1 MSFTPCGGITQ
12 NITNNC
18 QPRTKG
24 FEQLGGIVN
33 KKDINYIR
41 LVNPAGQRDGYTNGY
56 SISNGFPIY
65 QLRQNP
71 KPFNSYKSEFQPDTN
86 LYKKTIQFYFD
97 GIGGAN
103 AKNII
108 DSLKD
113 NEFMIVI
120 DRKEKLKHENTRKKV
135 ILIGAQNGLHVTE
148 MVEDEETGYW
158 LITMETEEPW
168 AEISESINMEA
179 FVNGGNLVF

>member
-18 QPRTKG
+18 QHRIKG

-33 KKDINYIR
+33 KKDVDIEI
-41 LVNPAGQRDGYTNGY
+41 VNGY
-56 SISNGFPIY
+56 INRYFIFNGFPIY

-71 KPFNSYKSEFQPDTN
+71 KPFNSYKVEFQPDTN

-97 GIGGAN
+97 GIGAEN

-120 DRKEKLKHENTRKKV
+120 ERKEKLNDSF
-135 ILIGAQNGLHVTE
+135 IFIGVQNGLHVTE

-158 LITMETEEPW
+158 LITMETEEPA
-168 AEISESINMEA
+168 AEISSLTFPMES
-179 FVNGGNLVF
+179 FVNGADIEIV

>member
-18 QPRTKG
+18 QHRIKG

-33 KKDINYIR
+33 KKDVEYFDVESGEI
-41 LVNPAGQRDGYTNGY
+41 VTY

-97 GIGGAN
+97 GIGAVN

-120 DRKEKLKHENTRKKV
+120 ERKEKLTYV
-135 ILIGAQNGLHVTE
+135 DTFIFIGAQNGLHVTE

-158 LITMETEEPW
+158 LITMETEEP
-168 AEISESINMEA
+168 AGEISGYINMEE
-179 FVNGGNLVF
+179 LVSGVIVAL

>member
-1 MSFTPCGGITQ
+1 MSFTPCRGITQ

-18 QPRTKG
+18 QPRIKG

-33 KKDINYIR
+33 KKDVGSIGIESGEVDTY
-41 LVNPAGQRDGYTNGY
+41 A
-56 SISNGFPIY
+56 ISNGFPIY

-71 KPFNSYKSEFQPDTN
+71 KPFNSYKVEFQPDTN

-97 GIGGAN
+97 GIGAAN
-103 AKNII
+103 AKNVV

-120 DRKEKLKHENTRKKV
+120 ERKVKLNIYNLT
-135 ILIGAQNGLHVTE
+135 IFIGAQNGLHVTE

-158 LITMETEEPW
+158 LITMETEEPS
-168 AEISESINMEA
+168 AEIS
-179 FVNGGNLVF
+179 GD

>member
-18 QPRTKG
+18 QPRIKG

-33 KKDINYIR
+33 KKDAEVFFDPWEITS
-41 LVNPAGQRDGYTNGY
+41 YT
-56 SISNGFPIY
+56 ISNGYPIY

-71 KPFNSYKSEFQPDTN
+71 KPFNSYKVEFQPDTN

-97 GIGGAN
+97 GIGAAN

-120 DRKEKLKHENTRKKV
+120 ERKERLGNYF

-158 LITMETEEPW
+158 LVTMETEEP
-168 AEISESINMEA
+168 AGEISGGIPMEA
-179 FVNGGNLVF
+179 FVNGQLVKSYF

>member
-18 QPRTKG
+18 QPRIKG
-24 FEQLGGIVN
+24 FEQLGLIRN
-33 KKDINYIR
+33 KIANSDAY
-41 LVNPAGQRDGYTNGY
+41 A
-56 SISNGFPIY
+56 IY

-71 KPFNSYKSEFQPDTN
+71 KPFNSYKVEFQPDTN
-86 LYKKTIQFYFD
+86 IYKKTIQFYFD
-97 GIGGAN
+97 GIGAAN
-103 AKNII
+103 AKNVV

-120 DRKEKLKHENTRKKV
+120 ERKEKLHYENRY
-135 ILIGAQNGLHVTE
+135 IFIGVQNVLHVTE

-158 LITMETEEPW
+158 LITMETEEP
-168 AEISESINMEA
+168 AGEISFSNFQMEG
-179 FVNGGNLVF
+179 FVNGENVEY

>member
-1 MSFTPCGGITQ
+1 MSFTPCGGITR

-18 QPRTKG
+18 QPRIKG

-33 KKDINYIR
+33 KKDAIIIVE
-41 LVNPAGQRDGYTNGY
+41 LGEIASY

-71 KPFNSYKSEFQPDTN
+71 KPFNSYKVEFQPDTN

-97 GIGGAN
+97 GIGAAN
-103 AKNII
+103 AKNVI

-113 NEFMIVI
+113 NEFIIVI
-120 DRKEKLKHENTRKKV
+120 ERKEKLNYDFTF
-135 ILIGAQNGLHVTE
+135 IFIGVQNGLHVTE

-158 LITMETEEPW
+158 LVTMECEEPS
-168 AEISESINMEA
+168 AEISGFINMER
-179 FVNGGNLVF
+179 FVNGEVV

>member
-18 QPRTKG
+18 QPRIKG
-24 FEQLGGIVN
+24 FQQLGGIVN
-33 KKDINYIR
+33 KKD
-41 LVNPAGQRDGYTNGY
+41 VGQLIVESGEITSF

-71 KPFNSYKSEFQPDTN
+71 KPFNSYKVEFQPDTN

-97 GIGGAN
+97 GIGAAN
-103 AKNII
+103 AKNVI

-120 DRKEKLKHENTRKKV
+120 ERKEKLDNNF
-135 ILIGAQNGLHVTE
+135 IFIGVQNGLHVTE

-158 LITMETEEPW
+158 LVTMETEEPSG
-168 AEISESINMEA
+168 EISGSVDMVS
-179 FVNGGNLVF
+179 FVNGGLVEQ

>member
-18 QPRTKG
+18 QPRIKG

-33 KKDINYIR
+33 KKDVGYIDIESGEITSY
-41 LVNPAGQRDGYTNGY
+41 AME
-56 SISNGFPIY
+56 NGFPIY

-71 KPFNSYKSEFQPDTN
+71 KPFNSYKVEFNPETN
-86 LYKKTIQFYFD
+86 CYKKTIQFYFD
-97 GIGGAN
+97 GIGAAN
-103 AKNII
+103 AKNVV

-120 DRKEKLKHENTRKKV
+120 ERKEKLTYENTC
-135 ILIGAQNGLHVTE
+135 IFIGVQNGLHVTE

-158 LITMETEEPW
+158 LVTMETEEPS
-168 AEISESINMEA
+168 AEIRGGIDMGG
-179 FVNGGNLVF
+179 FVNGENVEL

>member
-18 QPRTKG
+18 QPRIKG
-24 FEQLGGIVN
+24 FKQLGGIVN
-33 KKDINYIR
+33 KKDINIVVESSR
-41 LVNPAGQRDGYTNGY
+41 IVNYQ
-56 SISNGFPIY
+56 ISNGFPIY

-71 KPFNSYKSEFQPDTN
+71 KPFNGYKSEFQPDTN

-97 GIGGAN
+97 GIGAAN

-120 DRKEKLKHENTRKKV
+120 ERKDRGKLTYGYSETTC
-135 ILIGAQNGLHVTE
+135 IFIGVQNGLHVTE

-158 LITMETEEPW
+158 LITMETEEP
-168 AEISESINMEA
+168 AGELSYYIYMEA
-179 FVNGGNLVF
+179 FVNGAYLFS

>member
-18 QPRTKG
+18 QPRIKG

-33 KKDINYIR
+33 KKGADIFVESGEY
-41 LVNPAGQRDGYTNGY
+41 AYAME
-56 SISNGFPIY
+56 NGFPIY

-71 KPFNSYKSEFQPDTN
+71 KPFNSYKVEFQPDTN

-120 DRKEKLKHENTRKKV
+120 ERKEESIYGNDF
-135 ILIGAQNGLHVTE
+135 IFIGVQNGLHVTE

-158 LITMETEEPW
+158 LVTMETEEPS
-168 AEISESINMEA
+168 AEISGGIDMES
-179 FVNGGNLVF
+179 FVNGQFIEI

>member
-18 QPRTKG
+18 QPRIKG

-33 KKDINYIR
+33 KKDVELFVETGEITTY
-41 LVNPAGQRDGYTNGY
+41 A
-56 SISNGFPIY
+56 ISNGFPIY

-71 KPFNSYKSEFQPDTN
+71 KPFNSYKVEFQPDTN

-120 DRKEKLKHENTRKKV
+120 ERKEKPNNIH
-135 ILIGAQNGLHVTE
+135 IFIGAQNGLHVTE

-158 LITMETEEPW
+158 LITMETEEPTG
-168 AEISESINMEA
+168 EISENINMEA
-179 FVNGGNLVF
+179 FVNGETIEM

>member
-18 QPRTKG
+18 QPRIKG
-24 FEQLGGIVN
+24 FEQLGVIFNKNDIQVLYSSGQIV
-33 KKDINYIR
+33 Y
-41 LVNPAGQRDGYTNGY
+41 L
-56 SISNGFPIY
+56 SLSNGFPIY

-71 KPFNSYKSEFQPDTN
+71 KPFNGYKSEFQPDTN

-97 GIGGAN
+97 GIGAAN
-103 AKNII
+103 AKNVI

-120 DRKEKLKHENTRKKV
+120 ERKEKLTYNDIH
-135 ILIGAQNGLHVTE
+135 IFIGVQNGLHVTE

-158 LITMETEEPW
+158 LITMETEEP
-168 AEISESINMEA
+168 AGEISKFINMETI
-179 FVNGGNLVF
+179 VNGEIG

>member
-18 QPRTKG
+18 QPRIKG

-33 KKDINYIR
+33 KKDIQQLVSTGGRINYI
-41 LVNPAGQRDGYTNGY
+41 VM
-56 SISNGFPIY
+56 SNGFPIY

-71 KPFNSYKSEFQPDTN
+71 KPFNGYKVEFNPETN
-86 LYKKTIQFYFD
+86 CYKKTIQFYFD
-97 GIGGAN
+97 GIGAEN

-120 DRKEKLKHENTRKKV
+120 ERKEKLTYENC
-135 ILIGAQNGLHVTE
+135 IFIGAQNGLHVTE

-158 LITMETEEPW
+158 LITMETEEPT
-168 AEISESINMEA
+168 AEIYEFIDMGA
-179 FVNGGNLVF
+179 FVNGELVEI

>member
-1 MSFTPCGGITQ
+1 MGKPLDIE
-12 NITNNC
+12 NDYVN
-18 QPRTKG
+18 G
-24 FEQLGGIVN
+24 F
-33 KKDINYIR
+33 
-41 LVNPAGQRDGYTNGY
+41 
-56 SISNGFPIY
+56 SMSNGFPIY

-71 KPFNSYKSEFQPDTN
+71 KPFNSYKVEFQPDTN

-97 GIGGAN
+97 GIGAAN

-120 DRKEKLKHENTRKKV
+120 ERKEKLNGRF
-135 ILIGAQNGLHVTE
+135 IFIGAQKGLHVTE

-158 LITMETEEPW
+158 LITMECEEPA
-168 AEISESINMEA
+168 AEISGSINMGT
-179 FVNGGNLVF
+179 FVNGEQIVLA

>member
-18 QPRTKG
+18 QPRIKG

-33 KKDINYIR
+33 KKDIQVLQLSSGLIDS
-41 LVNPAGQRDGYTNGY
+41 L
-56 SISNGFPIY
+56 SLSNGFPIY

-71 KPFNSYKSEFQPDTN
+71 KPFNSYKVEFQRDTN

-97 GIGGAN
+97 GIGAEN
-103 AKNII
+103 AKNVI

-120 DRKEKLKHENTRKKV
+120 ERKEKLDYTTR
-135 ILIGAQNGLHVTE
+135 IFIGAQNGLHVTE

-158 LITMETEEPW
+158 LITMETEEP
-168 AEISESINMEA
+168 AGEINGDIYMVS
-179 FVNGGNLVF
+179 FVNGEHVEQ

>member
-18 QPRTKG
+18 QPRIKG

-33 KKDINYIR
+33 KKDAYVIAESGEVVSYSMS
-41 LVNPAGQRDGYTNGY
+41 NGY
-56 SISNGFPIY
+56 PIY

-71 KPFNSYKSEFQPDTN
+71 KPFNSYKVEFQPDTN

-97 GIGGAN
+97 GIGAEN

-120 DRKEKLKHENTRKKV
+120 ERKEKLNDSF
-135 ILIGAQNGLHVTE
+135 IFIGVQNGLHVTE

-158 LITMETEEPW
+158 LITMETEEPA
-168 AEISESINMEA
+168 AEISSLTFPMES
-179 FVNGGNLVF
+179 FVNGADIEIV

>member
-18 QPRTKG
+18 QPRIKG
-24 FEQLGGIVN
+24 FEQLGGFVN
-33 KKDINYIR
+33 KKDIDYIGIDNIYINGY
-41 LVNPAGQRDGYTNGY
+41 VDGYT
-56 SISNGFPIY
+56 ISNGFPIY

-71 KPFNSYKSEFQPDTN
+71 KPFNSYKVEFQPDTN

-97 GIGGAN
+97 GIGAAN
-103 AKNII
+103 AKNVI

-120 DRKEKLKHENTRKKV
+120 ERKEKLNYDRNRH
-135 ILIGAQNGLHVTE
+135 IFIGAQNGLHVTE

-158 LITMETEEPW
+158 LITMETEEPA
-168 AEISESINMEA
+168 AEISGYIYMVS
-179 FVNGGNLVF
+179 FVNGGLVEQ

>member
-18 QPRTKG
+18 QPRIKG

-33 KKDINYIR
+33 KKYVEYFEIVDGDINRY
-41 LVNPAGQRDGYTNGY
+41 L
-56 SISNGFPIY
+56 ISNGFPIY

-71 KPFNSYKSEFQPDTN
+71 KPFNSYKVEFQPDTN

-97 GIGGAN
+97 GIGAEN
-103 AKNII
+103 AKNVI

-120 DRKEKLKHENTRKKV
+120 ERKEKYGNRH
-135 ILIGAQNGLHVTE
+135 IFIGAQNGLHVTE

-158 LITMETEEPW
+158 LVTMECEEP
-168 AEISESINMEA
+168 AGEISGDIFMES
-179 FVNGGNLVF
+179 FVNGELVEL

>member
-18 QPRTKG
+18 QPRIKG

-33 KKDINYIR
+33 KKD
-41 LVNPAGQRDGYTNGY
+41 VG
-56 SISNGFPIY
+56 SIEIESGEITSYAMENGFPIY

-71 KPFNSYKSEFQPDTN
+71 KPFNSYKVEFQPDTN

-97 GIGGAN
+97 GIGAAN

-120 DRKEKLKHENTRKKV
+120 ERKDKLNGDNNIH
-135 ILIGAQNGLHVTE
+135 IWIGAQNGLHVTE

-158 LITMETEEPW
+158 LITMETEEPT
-168 AEISESINMEA
+168 AEISGSIWMER
-179 FVNGGNLVF
+179 FVNGENIEY

>member
-1 MSFTPCGGITQ
+1 MSFTQCGGITR

-18 QPRTKG
+18 QPRIKG

-33 KKDINYIR
+33 KKDIEFVEIINGVINAYAISY
-41 LVNPAGQRDGYTNGY
+41 GY
-56 SISNGFPIY
+56 PIY

-71 KPFNSYKSEFQPDTN
+71 KPFNSYKVEYQAESNT
-86 LYKKTIQFYFD
+86 YKKTIQFYFD

-113 NEFMIVI
+113 NEFMIII
-120 DRKEKLKHENTRKKV
+120 DRKDKTLTDDIRD
-135 ILIGAQNGLHVTE
+135 IFIGAQNGLHVTE

-158 LITMETEEPW
+158 LITMETEEP
-168 AEISESINMEA
+168 AGEISGYIYMES
-179 FVNGGNLVF
+179 FVNGELVEV

>member
-1 MSFTPCGGITQ
+1 MSFTPCGGITR

-18 QPRTKG
+18 QPRIKG

-33 KKDINYIR
+33 KKDVDVIFEISGE
-41 LVNPAGQRDGYTNGY
+41 VDTYT
-56 SISNGFPIY
+56 ISNGFPIY

-71 KPFNSYKSEFQPDTN
+71 KPFNSYKVEFQPDTN

-97 GIGGAN
+97 GIGAAN
-103 AKNII
+103 AKNVI

-120 DRKEKLKHENTRKKV
+120 ERKEKYGNRH
-135 ILIGAQNGLHVTE
+135 IFIGAQNGLHVSE

-158 LITMETEEPW
+158 LITMETEEP
-168 AEISESINMEA
+168 AGEISFDYIDMES
-179 FVNGGNLVF
+179 FVNGENVEY

>member
-18 QPRTKG
+18 QPRIKG

-33 KKDINYIR
+33 KKDADVILESGEVVTYI
-41 LVNPAGQRDGYTNGY
+41 
-56 SISNGFPIY
+56 ISNGYPIY

-71 KPFNSYKSEFQPDTN
+71 KPFNGYKSEFQPDTN

-97 GIGGAN
+97 GIGAAN

-120 DRKEKLKHENTRKKV
+120 ERKEKLNDSF
-135 ILIGAQNGLHVTE
+135 IFIGVQNGLHVTE

-158 LITMETEEPW
+158 LITMETEEPA
-168 AEISESINMEA
+168 AEISSLTFPMES
-179 FVNGGNLVF
+179 FVYGADIEII

>member
-18 QPRTKG
+18 QPRIKG
-24 FEQLGGIVN
+24 FQQLGGIVN
-33 KKDINYIR
+33 KKDVDIIVESGEITSFNME
-41 LVNPAGQRDGYTNGY
+41 
-56 SISNGFPIY
+56 NGFPIY

-71 KPFNSYKSEFQPDTN
+71 KPFNSYKVEFQPDTN

-97 GIGGAN
+97 GIGAVN

-120 DRKEKLKHENTRKKV
+120 ERKEEPKNENTH
-135 ILIGAQNGLHVTE
+135 IFIGAQNGLHVTE

-158 LITMETEEPW
+158 LIKMECEEP
-168 AEISESINMEA
+168 AGEISGEFYMES
-179 FVNGGNLVF
+179 FVNGGEVEV

>member
-18 QPRTKG
+18 QPRIKG

-33 KKDINYIR
+33 KKDVGSIGIESGE
-41 LVNPAGQRDGYTNGY
+41 VVTYT
-56 SISNGFPIY
+56 ISNGFPIY

-71 KPFNSYKSEFQPDTN
+71 KPFNSYKVEFQPDTN

-97 GIGGAN
+97 GIGAAN
-103 AKNII
+103 AKNVI

-120 DRKEKLKHENTRKKV
+120 ERKEKLNNNF
-135 ILIGAQNGLHVTE
+135 IFIGVQNGLHVTE

-158 LITMETEEPW
+158 LITMETEEP
-168 AEISESINMEA
+168 AGEVGGGIYMEP
-179 FVNGGNLVF
+179 FVNGQLIEM

>member
-18 QPRTKG
+18 QPRIKG

-33 KKDINYIR
+33 KKDVDYIDIES
-41 LVNPAGQRDGYTNGY
+41 GEITSY

-71 KPFNSYKSEFQPDTN
+71 KPFNSYKVEFQPDTN

-97 GIGGAN
+97 GIGAAN

-113 NEFMIVI
+113 NEFMII
-120 DRKEKLKHENTRKKV
+120 IERKDKLYYYAF
-135 ILIGAQNGLHVTE
+135 IFIGAQNGLHVTE

-158 LITMETEEPW
+158 LITMETEEP
-168 AEISESINMEA
+168 AGEVSTDYFLMES
-179 FVNGGNLVF
+179 FVNGELVEYQF

>member
-18 QPRTKG
+18 QPRIKG
-24 FEQLGGIVN
+24 FQQLGGIVN
-33 KKDINYIR
+33 KKDIDYIGV
-41 LVNPAGQRDGYTNGY
+41 VNGYINGY
-56 SISNGFPIY
+56 SIFNGFPIY

-71 KPFNSYKSEFQPDTN
+71 KPFNSYKVEFQPDTN

-97 GIGGAN
+97 GIGAAN

-120 DRKEKLKHENTRKKV
+120 ERKEKLNNFH
-135 ILIGAQNGLHVTE
+135 IFIGVQNGLHVTE

-158 LITMETEEPW
+158 LITMETEEPSG
-168 AEISESINMEA
+168 EISGSVDMVS
-179 FVNGGNLVF
+179 FVNGELVEQ

>member
-18 QPRTKG
+18 QPRIKG

-33 KKDINYIR
+33 KKD
-41 LVNPAGQRDGYTNGY
+41 TNIIVELGEIVSY

-71 KPFNSYKSEFQPDTN
+71 KPFNSYKVEFQPDTN

-120 DRKEKLKHENTRKKV
+120 ERKEKLTYENTC
-135 ILIGAQNGLHVTE
+135 IFIGVQNGLHVTE

-158 LITMETEEPW
+158 LITMETEEP
-168 AEISESINMEA
+168 AGEISEFINMEA
-179 FVNGGNLVF
+179 IVNGETIEK

>member
-18 QPRTKG
+18 QPRIKG

-33 KKDINYIR
+33 KKYVEYFEIVDGDINRY
-41 LVNPAGQRDGYTNGY
+41 L
-56 SISNGFPIY
+56 ISNGFPIY

-71 KPFNSYKSEFQPDTN
+71 KPFNSYKVEFQPDTN

-97 GIGGAN
+97 GIGAEN
-103 AKNII
+103 AKNVI

-120 DRKEKLKHENTRKKV
+120 ERKEKLNVNITH
-135 ILIGAQNGLHVTE
+135 IFIGAQNGLHVTE

-158 LITMETEEPW
+158 LITMETEEPD
-168 AEISESINMEA
+168 AEVSYTYNFMMES
-179 FVNGGNLVF
+179 FVNGEIIAYPNY

>member
-18 QPRTKG
+18 QPRVKG

-33 KKDINYIR
+33 KKNVDIFVGSGEITSY
-41 LVNPAGQRDGYTNGY
+41 A
-56 SISNGFPIY
+56 ISNGFPIY

-71 KPFNSYKSEFQPDTN
+71 KPFNSYKVEFQPDTN

-97 GIGGAN
+97 GIGAAN

-120 DRKEKLKHENTRKKV
+120 ERKDKLNNTC
-135 ILIGAQNGLHVTE
+135 IFIGAQNGLHVTE

-158 LITMETEEPW
+158 LITMETEEPTG
-168 AEISESINMEA
+168 EISENINMEA
-179 FVNGGNLVF
+179 FVNGEYIEY

>member
-18 QPRTKG
+18 KPRIKG

-33 KKDINYIR
+33 KKDVDIEI
-41 LVNPAGQRDGYTNGY
+41 VNGYTNSY

-120 DRKEKLKHENTRKKV
+120 ERKEKLNYDNRHIFN
-135 ILIGAQNGLHVTE
+135 
-148 MVEDEETGYW
+148 
-158 LITMETEEPW
+158 
-168 AEISESINMEA
+168 
-179 FVNGGNLVF
+179 

>member
-18 QPRTKG
+18 QHRIKG

-33 KKDINYIR
+33 KKDIQELRLSSGWINYI
-41 LVNPAGQRDGYTNGY
+41 LMSNGY
-56 SISNGFPIY
+56 PIY

-71 KPFNSYKSEFQPDTN
+71 KPFNGYKSEFQPDTN

-97 GIGGAN
+97 GIGAAN

-120 DRKEKLKHENTRKKV
+120 ERKEKLYYRNTF
-135 ILIGAQNGLHVTE
+135 IFIGVQNGLHVTE

-158 LITMETEEPW
+158 LVTMECEEPA
-168 AEISESINMEA
+168 AELSLDTFPMET
-179 FVNGGNLVF
+179 FVNGGVVGQ

>member
-12 NITNNC
+12 NINNYC
-18 QPRTKG
+18 EPRIKG

-33 KKDINYIR
+33 KKDVHIKI
-41 LVNPAGQRDGYTNGY
+41 VNGY
-56 SISNGFPIY
+56 ISERSISNGYPIY

-71 KPFNSYKSEFQPDTN
+71 KPFNSYKVEFQPDTN

-103 AKNII
+103 AKNVI

-120 DRKEKLKHENTRKKV
+120 ERKENTYARN
-135 ILIGAQNGLHVTE
+135 IFIGAQNGLHVTE

-158 LITMETEEPW
+158 LVTMECEEPS
-168 AEISESINMEA
+168 AEISGFINMER
-179 FVNGGNLVF
+179 FVNGEVV

>member
-18 QPRTKG
+18 QPRVKG

-33 KKDINYIR
+33 KKNVDIFVGSGEITSY
-41 LVNPAGQRDGYTNGY
+41 A
-56 SISNGFPIY
+56 ISNGFPIY

-71 KPFNSYKSEFQPDTN
+71 KPFNSYKVEFQPDTN

-120 DRKEKLKHENTRKKV
+120 ERKEKPNNIH
-135 ILIGAQNGLHVTE
+135 IFIGAQNGLHVTE

-158 LITMETEEPW
+158 LITMETEEPTG
-168 AEISESINMEA
+168 EISENINMEA
-179 FVNGGNLVF
+179 FVNGETIEM

>member
-18 QPRTKG
+18 QPRIKG

-33 KKDINYIR
+33 KKDIGYIEIE
-41 LVNPAGQRDGYTNGY
+41 NDYINGY
-56 SISNGFPIY
+56 SMSNGFPIY

-71 KPFNSYKSEFQPDTN
+71 KPFNSYKVEFQPDTN
-86 LYKKTIQFYFD
+86 IYKKTIQFYFE
-97 GIGGAN
+97 GIGAGN

-120 DRKEKLKHENTRKKV
+120 KRKEKLNDNNTH
-135 ILIGAQNGLHVTE
+135 IFIGVQNGLHVTE

-158 LITMETEEPW
+158 LITMETEEPS
-168 AEISESINMEA
+168 AEIRYFINMVS
-179 FVNGGNLVF
+179 FVNGELVESD

>member
-1 MSFTPCGGITQ
+1 MSFTPCGGITR

-18 QPRTKG
+18 QPRIKG

-33 KKDINYIR
+33 KKDAIIIVE
-41 LVNPAGQRDGYTNGY
+41 LGEIASY

-71 KPFNSYKSEFQPDTN
+71 KPFNSYKVEFQPDTN

-97 GIGGAN
+97 GIGAAN
-103 AKNII
+103 AKNVI

-120 DRKEKLKHENTRKKV
+120 ERKEKALGNYF
-135 ILIGAQNGLHVTE
+135 IFIGVQNGLHVTE

-158 LITMETEEPW
+158 LITMETEEP
-168 AEISESINMEA
+168 AGEISGGIDMVS
-179 FVNGGNLVF
+179 FVNGADVEL

>member
-18 QPRTKG
+18 QPRIKG

-33 KKDINYIR
+33 KKDADIFFES
-41 LVNPAGQRDGYTNGY
+41 GE
-56 SISNGFPIY
+56 ISFNMENGFPIY

-71 KPFNSYKSEFQPDTN
+71 KPFNSYKVEFQPDTN

-103 AKNII
+103 AKNVI

-120 DRKEKLKHENTRKKV
+120 ERKEKVSNNF
-135 ILIGAQNGLHVTE
+135 IFIGAQNGLHVTE

-158 LITMETEEPW
+158 LITMETEEPS
-168 AEISESINMEA
+168 AEISGSEYMEG
-179 FVNGGNLVF
+179 FVNGEFIEQ

>member
-18 QPRTKG
+18 QPRIKG

-33 KKDINYIR
+33 KKDAYVIAESGEI
-41 LVNPAGQRDGYTNGY
+41 VSY
-56 SISNGFPIY
+56 SISNGYPIY

-97 GIGGAN
+97 GIGAAN
-103 AKNII
+103 AKNVI

-120 DRKEKLKHENTRKKV
+120 ERKEKLNYLNTC
-135 ILIGAQNGLHVTE
+135 IFIGVQNGLHVTE

-158 LITMETEEPW
+158 LITMETEEPSG
-168 AEISESINMEA
+168 EISYSINMER
-179 FVNGGNLVF
+179 FVNGENLEL